1 MVPDPSTPPADQ
13 DTTLATLLPQ
23 VTPDIWAKIFEYL
36 DPDEAKALRSVS
48 KPLLAAWRAGVVG
61 LQMDI
66 PPNHELAFLL
76 DERFAAY
83 PNLRFVKLGSPDPYA
98 LDADVETGGSDQAT
112 ALALPRPRISLHP
125 RLSQGVNL
133 PELGN
138 ALKSTPGVAR
148 LVTHLSLTT
157 ELVDG
162 AVIGF
167 LSTMPHLLSLRLDD
181 CLDLPDEALRQL
193 IAWPG
198 LRHLAL
204 FNCHEFSADG
214 LSGLADPG
222 CTVRSLWIQ
231 NDEVE
236 DDILCTIARAR
247 QLSGLMLTSSSRELT
262 ADALGQLNQLKQL
275 RRLSLRQHRWLRD
288 EHIRQ
293 LAPLLKQLEWLDLA
307 ACPKVKDPT
316 LQALAGMPLLT
327 HLNLGCYYPNVSL
340 KGLQTLASSLPA
352 LRTVAISMPDFGD
365 DGPTPDMLTETSTV
379 TNKHGQA
386 VQLTY
391 TDKVL

>member
-23 VTPDIWAKIFEYL
+23 VPPDIWAKIFEYL
-36 DPDEAKALRSVS
+36 DPDEAKDLSSVS

-83 PNLRFVKLGSPDPYA
+83 PNLRFVKLGSPDPYV

-162 AVIGF
+162 AVIDF

-193 IAWPG
+193 IA
-198 LRHLAL
+198 
-204 FNCHEFSADG
+204 
-214 LSGLADPG
+214 
-222 CTVRSLWIQ
+222 
-231 NDEVE
+231 
-236 DDILCTIARAR
+236 
-247 QLSGLMLTSSSRELT
+247 
-262 ADALGQLNQLKQL
+262 
-275 RRLSLRQHRWLRD
+275 
-288 EHIRQ
+288 
-293 LAPLLKQLEWLDLA
+293 
-307 ACPKVKDPT
+307 
-316 LQALAGMPLLT
+316 
-327 HLNLGCYYPNVSL
+327 
-340 KGLQTLASSLPA
+340 
-352 LRTVAISMPDFGD
+352 
-365 DGPTPDMLTETSTV
+365 
-379 TNKHGQA
+379 
-386 VQLTY
+386 
-391 TDKVL
+391 